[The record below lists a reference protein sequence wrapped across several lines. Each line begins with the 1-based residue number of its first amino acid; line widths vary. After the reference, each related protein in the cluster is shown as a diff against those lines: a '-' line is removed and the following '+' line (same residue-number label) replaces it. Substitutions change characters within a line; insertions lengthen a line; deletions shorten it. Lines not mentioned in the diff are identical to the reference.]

1 MNIQYRGFSD
11 VAGFTIF
18 ALNASDKLDCIL
30 SNCLSCF
37 ILNTTT
43 LWESNIALEN
53 DGYDVGQ
60 SGQLW
65 NIMDRDG
72 KHWNIMK
79 ISGKSWNMTIFHR

>member
-1 MNIQYRGFSD
+1 MKIQYRGFSD

-30 SNCLSCF
+30 SKCLSCF

-43 LWESNIALEN
+43 LWESNMALEH
-53 DGYDVGQ
+53 DGYDVEQ
-60 SGQLW
+60 EWTS
-65 NIMDRDG
+65 MEYYG

-79 ISGKSWNMTIFHR
+79 ISGK